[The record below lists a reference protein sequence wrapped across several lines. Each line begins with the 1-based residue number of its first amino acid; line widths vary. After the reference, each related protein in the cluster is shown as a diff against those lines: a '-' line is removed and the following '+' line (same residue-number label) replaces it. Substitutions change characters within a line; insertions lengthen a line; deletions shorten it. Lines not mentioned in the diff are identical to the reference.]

1 MPDKNK
7 KSSWKNDLPASLVVY
22 LVALPLCLGIA
33 FASTDVEGV
42 NGMPNIFSGIIAGV
56 VGGII
61 VGALSG
67 SRLGVS
73 GPAAGLIT
81 IVAGA
86 LATLG
91 SFEGLILAVFL
102 AGIIQLIAGFL
113 KAGVIG
119 NYFPSAVIKGM
130 LAAIGLT
137 LILKEIPHLMG
148 YDKEPFGELAF
159 NQHDGENT
167 FTEILYAYEHFSAG
181 AVIIGIVSIAIL
193 ILFERPFIKK
203 FALFKFLPGALFV
216 VVTGVLMNLGFKSI
230 NPEWVLADEHL
241 VVLPVANSFTDFIG
255 FFRTPD
261 FSLLANTD
269 VYVIAF
275 TLAIV
280 GSLETLLSVEATDKL
295 DPLRYSTPTNRELKA
310 QGVGNIVSGLIGG
323 LPITQVI
330 VRSSANINAGGKSK
344 ISAITHGFIL
354 VGTVVLIP
362 DILNMIPLTSL
373 AAILLLVGYKLS
385 KIGLYKAMYKLG
397 WEQFIPFLT
406 TIVVVLLTDLLIG
419 IAVGMSI
426 AIFYI
431 LRANY
436 RNNYSKN
443 VSEKDGKPFYII
455 TLAEEVTF
463 LNKGSIR
470 QTLNELPENSIV
482 LIDGRKCDRINYD
495 VLEVIQQ
502 FKEFGAKEKNIE
514 FSTIN
519 IKGHT
524 ANIS

>member
-1 MPDKNK
+1 MTERK
-7 KSSWKNDLPASLVVY
+7 KKISWKNDLPASLVVY

-42 NGMPNIFSGIIAGV
+42 EGLPNIFSGIIAGV
-56 VGGII
+56 VGGIV

-91 SFEGLILAVFL
+91 SFEGLLLAVFL

-119 NYFPSAVIKGM
+119 NYFPSSVIKGM

-137 LILKEIPHLMG
+137 LILKEIPHLLG
-148 YDKEPFGELAF
+148 YDKEPIGGVGL
-159 NQHDGENT
+159 NQHDGHNT
-167 FTEILYAYEHFSAG
+167 FTEILYAYEHFSVG
-181 AVIIGIVSIAIL
+181 AIMIGVVSLAIL
-193 ILFERPFIKK
+193 ILFERPFLKK

-216 VVTGVLMNLGFKSI
+216 VVAGVLMNLGFQST
-230 NPEWVLADEHL
+230 NPEWVLAGEHL
-241 VVLPVANSFTDFIG
+241 VVLPVANSFADFVG

-261 FSLLANTD
+261 FSFLTNPD
-269 VYVIAF
+269 VYIIAF

-295 DPLRYSTPTNRELKA
+295 DPMRFSTPTNRELKA
-310 QGVGNIVSGLIGG
+310 QGVGNMVSGLIGG

-330 VRSSANINAGGKSK
+330 VRSSANINAGGTSK

-354 VGTVVLIP
+354 VGTVIFIP
-362 DILNMIPLTSL
+362 DILNKIPLTSL

-385 KIGLYKAMYKLG
+385 KIGLYKSMYKLG
-397 WEQFIPFLT
+397 WEQFIPFIA
-406 TIVVVLLTDLLIG
+406 TIIMVLLTDLLKG
-419 IAVGMSI
+419 IAVGMAI

-443 VSEKDGKPFYII
+443 VSEKEGKPYYNIV
-455 TLAEEVTF
+455 LSEEVTF

-470 QTLNELPENSIV
+470 QTLNELPNNSIV
-482 LIDGRKCDRINYD
+482 LIDGRKCARINYD
-495 VLEVIQQ
+495 VLEVIQE
-502 FKEFGAKEKNIE
+502 FKQFGAKEKNIE

-519 IKGHT
+519 IERG
-524 ANIS
+524 